1 MIKIIRQLLKN
12 IFIGPEHPE
21 FFGVDIKIEKL
32 HKEAEIP
39 TYSYHDDAC
48 CDVSVVED
56 YTIKPGKR
64 IMARTGIAIEI
75 PTGYE
80 VQIRSRSGLA
90 WKQGLM
96 ILNAPGTIDSQYR
109 NEVKLLLINLGEKP
123 ITICKGDRV
132 AQACVKPVY
141 KINFIEVDNLN
152 KSNRNLKGFG
162 STGTNRRN
170 ING

>member
-1 MIKIIRQLLKN
+1 MI
-12 IFIGPEHPE
+12 
-21 FFGVDIKIEKL
+21 DIKIEKL

-48 CDVSVVED
+48 CDLSAVED
-56 YTIKPGKR
+56 YIIKPGKR
-64 IMARTGIAIEI
+64 IIARTGIAIEI

-90 WKQGLM
+90 GKQGLM
-96 ILNAPGTIDSQYR
+96 VLNAPGTIDSTYR
-109 NEVKLLLINLGEKP
+109 GELKLLLINLGKKP
-123 ITICKGDRV
+123 IVIRKGDRV

-141 KINFIEVDNLN
+141 KINFIEVDKLN
-152 KSNRNLKGFG
+152 ESNRNLNGFG

-170 ING
+170 INE